1 MKLYTKLLISALFVT
16 TLTSCT
22 TYKTIASKEQINE
35 VFLSQLKT
43 NKKHKFYL
51 TSGIVLKV
59 HIDSI
64 DTERIYGRMPQPSD
78 GQTRPGKIGFSDS
91 IESLNKNVN
100 KISRK
105 KFNPYLSLAAVAVPV
120 GTLIIIGMNMTYDVG
135 F

>member
-1 MKLYTKLLISALFVT
+1 MNLYANLLISTLFVA

-22 TYKTIASKEQINE
+22 TYKTIAKKEEINE

-43 NKKHKFYL
+43 NKKHKFYM

-64 DTERIYGRMPQPSD
+64 DTERIYGRMRQSSD
-78 GQTRPGKIGFSDS
+78 GKTRKIDFSDS
-91 IESLNKNVN
+91 IENLNKNVN

-105 KFNPYLSLAAVAVPV
+105 KFNPYLSLAAVVVPV
-120 GTLIIIGMNMTYDVG
+120 GTLYIMAMNMTYDVG